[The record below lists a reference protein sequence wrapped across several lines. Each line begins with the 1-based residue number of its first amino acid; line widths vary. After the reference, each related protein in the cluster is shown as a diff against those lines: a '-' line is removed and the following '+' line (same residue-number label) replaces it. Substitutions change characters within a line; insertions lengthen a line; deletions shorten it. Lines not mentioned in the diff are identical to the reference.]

1 MVVKEQRAAL
11 LADRALT
18 GTALRSA
25 LVELYDGWLAGLLG
39 DPGPGIALV
48 AVGGLGRREVAP
60 GSDLDLLLVHT
71 GRPDVAAVADA
82 VWYPVWDSGVGLDHS
97 VRTVEEALAVTADD
111 LKAALGLLDARHL
124 AGDAALS
131 AALLSRTRAAWRA
144 ASSRRLPE
152 LRAAVVERARTEG
165 EVAFLL
171 EPDLKS
177 ARGGLR
183 DVHALHAL
191 AAAQVTDPPGRD
203 VQVAAWLLL
212 DVRGELHR
220 RTAGA
225 GRRVVDR
232 LLLQEQ
238 DAVAAALGHADADAL
253 MAEVSSAAR
262 TIAYASDTTWRRV
275 RPAPRRRL
283 LGRRATARQERGTGA
298 RPERRPLAD
307 DVVEQ
312 DGEVVLAR
320 DATPASDA
328 VLPLRVAR
336 AAAVADLPVAPYV
349 LTRLAAECPPLPVPW
364 PRPALDAF
372 VGVLAAGPP
381 AVQVLEALDQ
391 SGLLVRLLP
400 EWASVRSKPQRNSYH
415 RFTVD
420 RHLVEA
426 AAAAAGLT
434 RRVHRPDLL
443 LLGALLHDIGKGL
456 PGDHTVTGMAVVAE
470 LAPRLG
476 LPPEDVAV
484 LVTLVEHHLLLPDV
498 ATRRDLA
505 DPATARAVADAVGSA
520 EVLELLHALTEA
532 DSAAT
537 GPAAWSSWKA
547 GLVAQLVRRTAAL
560 LAGAP
565 APAPAPLADWQ
576 AELVA
581 RGEYALQAVGDE
593 VTVVAPD
600 RPGLLSTVTGALALH
615 RLDVRSASVH
625 ADGATSV
632 TVCRVAPRFGA
643 LPDWAVVRRDL
654 QRALDGELDLEPV
667 LASREAAY
675 VPRAGVALAPPSAEL
690 LDDASATATVLE
702 VRAPDALGVLHR
714 TTAALARCGL
724 DVRTAH
730 ITTLGADAVDAFYLV
745 GPDGGPLTDPVL
757 RAHVCAEVVS
767 ALTAPSDRGTARDVA
782 RALPS
787 QGPSPNL

>member
-1 MVVKEQRAAL
+1 MKDARAAL
-11 LADRALT
+11 LADRGLT
-18 GTALRSA
+18 GAGLRSA

-39 DPGPGIALV
+39 DPGPGLALV

-60 GSDLDLLLVHT
+60 GSDLDLLLVHA

-82 VWYPVWDSGVGLDHS
+82 LWYPVWDSGVGLDHA
-97 VRTVEEALAVTADD
+97 VRTVDEALAVTADD

-124 AGDAALS
+124 AGDPGLS

-144 ASSRRLPE
+144 ASGRRLPE

-203 VQVAAWLLL
+203 VQDAATLLL

-238 DAVAAALGHADADAL
+238 DAVAAALGRADADAL

-275 RPAPRRRL
+275 RPASRRRL
-283 LGRRATARQERGTGA
+283 LGRRTGT

-320 DATPASDA
+320 DAVPARDP

-336 AAAVADLPVAPYV
+336 AAAAADLPVAPYV
-349 LTRLAAECPPLPVPW
+349 LARLADECPPLPVPW
-364 PRPALDAF
+364 PRPALDAL

-434 RRVHRPDLL
+434 RRVSRPDLL
-443 LLGALLHDIGKGL
+443 LLGALLHDLGKGL

-476 LPPEDVAV
+476 LPPHDVDV
-484 LVTLVEHHLLLPDV
+484 LVALVEHHLLLPDV

-547 GLVAQLVRRTAAL
+547 GLVEQLVRRTAAL

-565 APAPAPLADWQ
+565 PPAAATLADWQ
-576 AELVA
+576 AALMA
-581 RGEYALQAVGDE
+581 RGAYALEAVQDE

-615 RLDVRSASVH
+615 RLDVRSASVF
-625 ADGATSV
+625 ADGPTGV

-654 QRALDGELDLEPV
+654 RRALEGELDLEAV

-675 VPRAGVALAPPSAEL
+675 GRRTGVPLAPPSAQL
-690 LDDASATATVLE
+690 VDDASQTATVLE

-714 TTAALARCGL
+714 ITAALARCGL

-730 ITTLGADAVDAFYLV
+730 ISTLGADAVDAFYLV
-745 GPDGGPLTDPVL
+745 GPDGGPLTDPPQRRLVCRAVL
-757 RAHVCAEVVS
+757 D
-767 ALTAPSDRGTARDVA
+767 ALDG
-782 RALPS
+782 
-787 QGPSPNL
+787 